1 MVVEFLYA
9 NITGII
15 VALVCILLGIA
26 LTVYRTGNN
35 LPGGRKR
42 NSQPTI
48 IIAGP
53 PSGGKTSLYTLL
65 TTGKVEDT
73 VTTQIPNVYN
83 SFSIPFDSETD
94 ASRITLIDLPGH
106 PKLIHHLDEAL
117 LVNSNIKGILFV
129 LDGASGTRGIE
140 QAAQY
145 LFKVL
150 SRTEYRMGGIDMMIA
165 CNKADLF
172 SMVPAAKLRK
182 ILEQELTFIRDARA
196 QGLGTVKN
204 EDTLGG
210 RAARDNPED
219 DDAEGSWLG
228 QGEPIDFSKLDGEIA
243 IADGS
248 VKTKSVESW
257 KRWIEGVGVN

>member
-1 MVVEFLYA
+1 M
-9 NITGII
+9 
-15 VALVCILLGIA
+15 
-26 LTVYRTGNN
+26 
-35 LPGGRKR
+35 
-42 NSQPTI
+42 
-48 IIAGP
+48 
-53 PSGGKTSLYTLL
+53 
-65 TTGKVEDT
+65 
-73 VTTQIPNVYN
+73 YN

-117 LVNSNIKGILFV
+117 LTNSNIKGILFV

-150 SRTEYRMGGIDMMIA
+150 ARTEYRLGGIDIMIA

-182 ILEQELTFIRDARA
+182 TLEQELTYIRDARA
-196 QGLGTVKN
+196 QGLGAVKK
-204 EDTLGG
+204 EDTLGAG
-210 RAARDNPED
+210 RAGDEEED
-219 DDAEGSWLG
+219 AADGSWLG
-228 QGEPIDFSKLDGEIA
+228 GSEPIDFSKLDGEVS

-248 VKTKSVESW
+248 VKTNSVDSW